1 MNVLEEL
8 KEVLG
13 DRLLTREED
22 KIPYMRDASYF
33 AGKIPDAVAI
43 PKTSGEIS
51 AIMKMCSS
59 FKVPVTIRSG
69 GSSLT
74 GSSVPT
80 HGGILISMSAM
91 NRILAVKPEDSY
103 VIAEP
108 GVRLDDLNR
117 ELEKI
122 GFFYPPDPASSM
134 AATVGGT
141 ISTNAGGLRA
151 SYYGTTKEWVLGVEV
166 VLPNGEIVEFGGKT
180 LKRTKGYDLT
190 ALMIGNEGT
199 LGIITRAILKI
210 WPVPEKVGRIISYFT
225 EITDVGRSVSE
236 LKKNG
241 IIPHIAEFMDALS
254 MESVRRANGISFPDN
269 ARFLLMIDIA
279 STKESISRLLE
290 KAREIISA
298 FDPVSIDVTL
308 DKDEMAKMYQA
319 RKGLYSSSLSL
330 RTDKHQYVVIADLV
344 VPASE
349 LPAAFTEIQEMIDKS
364 RLKVMLFGHIGDGNI
379 HGNIFADTRSTEEM
393 EKVDSLQ
400 MNLAKI
406 VLSHGGSVSAEHGI
420 GIEKKTLLIE
430 ELRERNSEFNLKLMR
445 SIKDNFDPQGLLNR
459 GKIFD

>member
-1 MNVLEEL
+1 MNVLEEIE
-8 KEVLG
+8 KILG
-13 DRLLTREED
+13 DRLLTKNED
-22 KIPYMRDASYF
+22 KIPYIRDASYF
-33 AGKIPDAVAI
+33 TGKMPEAVAI
-43 PKTSGEIS
+43 PKTTAEVSG
-51 AIMKMCSS
+51 IMKICSS
-59 FKVPVTIRSG
+59 YKLPVTIRSG

-74 GSSVPT
+74 GSSVPMD
-80 HGGILISMSAM
+80 GGILVSMSAM
-91 NRILAVKPEDSY
+91 NRIIAIKPEDSY

-108 GVRLDDLNR
+108 GVRLDDLNL

-166 VLPNGEIVEFGGKT
+166 VLPTGEIVEFGGKT

-199 LGIITRAILKI
+199 LGVITKATLKI
-210 WPVPEKVGRIISYFT
+210 WPVPEEVGRIISYFT
-225 EITDVGRSVSE
+225 EIRDVGRSVSE
-236 LKKNG
+236 LKKKG
-241 IIPHIAEFMDALS
+241 IIPYIAEFMDSLS
-254 MESVRRANGISFPDN
+254 MESIKKANGVSFPD
-269 ARFLLMIDIA
+269 AAKFLLMIDIA

-290 KAREIISA
+290 NAKEIISA
-298 FDPVSIDVTL
+298 LDPVSIDVTV
-308 DKDEMAKMYQA
+308 DKEEMAKMYQA

-349 LPAAFTEIQEMIDKS
+349 LPAAFTEIQELIDRS
-364 RLKVMLFGHIGDGNI
+364 GLKVMLFGHIGDGNI

-393 EKVDSLQ
+393 KKVDSLQ

-420 GIEKKTLLIE
+420 GIEKKALLIE

-445 SIKDNFDPQGLLNR
+445 SIKDSFDPQGLLNR

>member
-1 MNVLEEL
+1 MSAVQEL
-8 KEVLG
+8 KKLLG
-13 DRLLTREED
+13 DRLLTKNED
-22 KIPYMRDASYF
+22 KLPYIRDASYF
-33 AGKIPDAVAI
+33 TGKMPDAVAI
-43 PKTSGEIS
+43 PKTNAEVSE
-51 AIMKMCSS
+51 IMKICSS
-59 FKVPVTIRSG
+59 YNLQVTIRSG

-74 GSSVPT
+74 GSSVPME
-80 HGGILISMSAM
+80 GGIIISMSAM
-91 NRILAVKPEDSY
+91 NRIIAIRPEDSY

-108 GVRLDDLNR
+108 GVRLDDLNL
-117 ELEKI
+117 ELEKM

-134 AATVGGT
+134 AATVGGS

-166 VLPNGEIVEFGGKT
+166 VLPTGEIVEFGGKT

-199 LGIITRAILKI
+199 LGIITKAILKI
-210 WPVPEKVGRIISYFT
+210 WPIPEKVGRIMAYFA
-225 EITDVGRSVSE
+225 EIMDVGRSVSE
-236 LKKNG
+236 LKKKG
-241 IIPHIAEFMDALS
+241 IIPYIAEFMDSLS
-254 MESVRRANGISFPDN
+254 MQSVTKTNGISFPDN
-269 ARFLLMIDIA
+269 ARFLLMIDIS
-279 STKESISRLLE
+279 STKESITRLLE
-290 KAREIISA
+290 TAKGVISS
-298 FDPVSIDVTL
+298 FNPVYIQVTT

-330 RTDKHQYVVIADLV
+330 RSDKHQYVVIADLV
-344 VPASE
+344 VPTSE
-349 LPAAFTEIQEMIDKS
+349 LPAAFTEIQEIIDKS
-364 RLKVMLFGHIGDGNI
+364 GLKVMLFGHIGDGNI
-379 HGNIFADTRSTEEM
+379 HGNIFADTRSAEEM

-420 GIEKKTLLIE
+420 GVEKKALLIE

-445 SIKDNFDPQGLLNR
+445 SIKDNFDPNGLLNR